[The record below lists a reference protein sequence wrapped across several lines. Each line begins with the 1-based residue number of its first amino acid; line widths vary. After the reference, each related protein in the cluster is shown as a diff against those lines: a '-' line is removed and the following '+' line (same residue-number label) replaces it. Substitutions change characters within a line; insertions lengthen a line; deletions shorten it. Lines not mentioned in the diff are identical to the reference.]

1 MYKKIILI
9 ILTFV
14 LMMNLLIG
22 VIYATD
28 DINIQEGESVNE
40 TEATQV
46 IETPKN
52 DSKDIKQEVKKSG
65 RQYYILF
72 AIIVFIVSIIIIEK
86 KSCIKNLIR
95 YVLTILILYYIYIKA
110 IINDKNIWI
119 LTGIVSF
126 LIVTM
131 NILIKEGIHRKS
143 FSEVISILSTSF
155 ICGFIVFIIGSNTNV
170 IGMYKSNLSNNIILG
185 MAVTIFLGIFIDIVP
200 RIISRLDLEKD
211 KAQDI
216 DWKEQFKIGVIVGK
230 EVISEKINVLFLLFA
245 GITLIPM
252 CYYLKNGYKL
262 NDILNIDEIFLIGI
276 IIFIGNIG
284 LIISVPITS
293 FFYAILNRKK
303 TIYKTVSDNKIDG
316 KRSLKL

>member
-86 KSCIKNLIR
+86 KSC
-95 YVLTILILYYIYIKA
+95 
-110 IINDKNIWI
+110 
-119 LTGIVSF
+119 F
-126 LIVTM
+126 L
-131 NILIKEGIHRKS
+131 
-143 FSEVISILSTSF
+143 
-155 ICGFIVFIIGSNTNV
+155 
-170 IGMYKSNLSNNIILG
+170 
-185 MAVTIFLGIFIDIVP
+185 
-200 RIISRLDLEKD
+200 
-211 KAQDI
+211 
-216 DWKEQFKIGVIVGK
+216 W
-230 EVISEKINVLFLLFA
+230 
-245 GITLIPM
+245 
-252 CYYLKNGYKL
+252 
-262 NDILNIDEIFLIGI
+262 
-276 IIFIGNIG
+276 
-284 LIISVPITS
+284 
-293 FFYAILNRKK
+293 
-303 TIYKTVSDNKIDG
+303 
-316 KRSLKL
+316 